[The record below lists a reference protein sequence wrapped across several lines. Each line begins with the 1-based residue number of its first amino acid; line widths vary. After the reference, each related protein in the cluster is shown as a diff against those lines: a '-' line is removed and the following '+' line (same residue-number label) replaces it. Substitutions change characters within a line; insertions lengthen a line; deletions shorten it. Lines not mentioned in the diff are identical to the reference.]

1 MNASKVCQKS
11 IACYQN
17 ALKMNEQKQNVAN
30 QELPFRQEVGSAITE
45 AYDLIRRHPELVH
58 SLLNS
63 DVVPLSEKDRLRK
76 AVDEM
81 RIGQRIHDELK
92 RQGRT
97 VTWLAQQLNMERTSL
112 YYTFRQSS
120 IDLELLL
127 RISAF
132 LEHNFLQDVA
142 EAYISCGLPTIS

>member
-1 MNASKVCQKS
+1 MNVSKVCQKS
-11 IACYQN
+11 VACYQN

-45 AYDLIRRHPELVH
+45 AYDLIRRNPELVH

-63 DVVPLSEKDRLRK
+63 DVVLLSEKDRLRR

-97 VTWLAQQLNMERTSL
+97 VTWLAQQLELERPSL
-112 YYTFRQSS
+112 YYTFRQNS
-120 IDLELLL
+120 IDMELLM
-127 RISAF
+127 RISF
-132 LEHNFLQDVA
+132 ILNHNFMLDVA
-142 EAYISCGLPTIS
+142 GVYSAYRP